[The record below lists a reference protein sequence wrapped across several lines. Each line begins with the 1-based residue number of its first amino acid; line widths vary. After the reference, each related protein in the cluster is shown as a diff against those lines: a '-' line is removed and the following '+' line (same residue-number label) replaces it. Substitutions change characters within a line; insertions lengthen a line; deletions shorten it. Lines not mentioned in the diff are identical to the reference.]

1 MSDQQ
6 FESIKIINSS
16 KNDISVKSKDNTEVN
31 NISNHKK
38 KAKKSLNKIK

>member
-16 KNDISVKSKDNTEVN
+16 KNDISVKNKDKTEVN
-31 NISNHKK
+31 NISHYKK
-38 KAKKSLNKIK
+38 TKKSLNKIK